1 MENLYEKQDFSKLKD
16 ISQDGNGA
24 EPKKGL
30 SDQEILDR
38 TREWKGNS
46 SKLTDEIKKLGDENY
61 AYYV

>member
-30 SDQEILDR
+30 SDQELLDR
-38 TREWKGNS
+38 TREWKNNS
-46 SKLTDEIKKLGDENY
+46 SKLSDEIKKL
-61 AYYV
+61 